1 MMGGLASGVG
11 VFFIP
16 WINRLDTS
24 KEMTKTIKTEPALT
38 ADMLLDAFRG
48 VMRPLAEPA
57 PHGRRASAVLI
68 PLVEDKGEL
77 KVILTKRSS
86 QLRHHAGQISFPG
99 GAIDDGETVQEAAFR
114 EAHEEINL
122 HPSHV
127 DMMGFLPG
135 VLTTANF
142 HIAPVLA
149 LVKRDLTAADIN
161 LSPHP
166 DEVDRILLEPIHPLL
181 KHQHHRQEP
190 RQYNGVDYQTWV
202 IDHHE
207 EYIWGATAKLIV
219 QWSRLLPMGL
229 LGRREDLSKEGAA

>member
-1 MMGGLASGVG
+1 MK
-11 VFFIP
+11 
-16 WINRLDTS
+16 RL
-24 KEMTKTIKTEPALT
+24 KGKAIETEPTISANI
-38 ADMLLDAFRG
+38 LLDAFKG
-48 VMRPLAEPA
+48 VTKPLAETA

-68 PLVEDKGEL
+68 PLVEDRGEL
-77 KVILTKRSS
+77 KVILTQRSS

-99 GAIDDGETVQEAAFR
+99 GAIDAGETAEEAAFR

-127 DMMGFLPG
+127 DMLGFLPG

-149 LVKRDLTAADIN
+149 LVKRELTTSDMN

-190 RQYNGVDYQTWV
+190 RQYNGVDYKTWV
-202 IDHHE
+202 IDHHQ

-229 LGRREDLSKEGAA
+229 LGRPVDLSKEGAA

>member
-1 MMGGLASGVG
+1 
-11 VFFIP
+11 
-16 WINRLDTS
+16 
-24 KEMTKTIKTEPALT
+24 MTETIKTEPVIS
-38 ADMLLDAFRG
+38 ADMLLDAFKG
-48 VMRPLAEPA
+48 VTKPLAETA
-57 PHGRRASAVLI
+57 PLGRRASAVLI
-68 PLVEDKGEL
+68 PLVEDGGEL

-99 GAIDDGETVQEAAFR
+99 GAIDPGETAEEAAFR

-127 DMMGFLPG
+127 DMLGFLPG

-149 LVKRDLTAADIN
+149 LVNRDLTANDMN

-190 RQYNGVDYQTWV
+190 RQYNGVDYKTWV
-202 IDHHE
+202 IDHHQ

-229 LGRREDLSKEGAA
+229 SGRPHDLSKEGAA